1 LAEKL
6 KIATVNSVTVVDV
19 SVSGKSIIQ
28 KYWLLFS
35 ELSKFRITGFVAL
48 SSAFGYIIFSHTLSF
63 ELLINSIGVLFLASG
78 SAAFN
83 HLQEWK
89 FDKLMSR
96 TKDRPIPSGKLSVAS
111 TFLFSTVF
119 TLTGLL
125 LIYLSS
131 NITALII
138 GVITLVWYNLIYTPL
153 KRVTAISVIP
163 GALIGALPPIIGFT
177 AAGGSPFETKI
188 LIVALFLFLWQA
200 PHFWLLLLIHDKDY
214 KKAGFP
220 SLTDSFTKK
229 EVKIFTILGIC
240 AMVLNSFLIP
250 FFSSSEPIV
259 SGSIILILGLW
270 VLYKITN
277 LLKNT
282 TTVSNFRKAFMNLN
296 IYVLVIVFVISIE
309 HLIL

>member
-1 LAEKL
+1 MSGKI
-6 KIATVNSVTVVDV
+6 KIATINSVNAVDV
-19 SVSGKSIIQ
+19 SVRGKSILH
-28 KYWLLFS
+28 KYWELFS

-48 SSAFGYIIFSHTLSF
+48 SSAFGYIIFSRALSID
-63 ELLINSIGVLFLASG
+63 LLLNSIGVLLLASG

-96 TKDRPIPSGKLSVAS
+96 TKERPIPSGKITSGN
-111 TFLFSTVF
+111 TFLFSVVF
-119 TLTGLL
+119 TLAGLS
-125 LIYLSS
+125 LIYISS
-131 NITALII
+131 NVTALTI

-153 KRVTAISVIP
+153 KRITAISVIP
-163 GALIGALPPIIGFT
+163 GAIIGALPPIIGFT
-177 AAGGSPFETKI
+177 AAGGSPFEIKI

-220 SLTDSFTKK
+220 SLTDSFTRN
-229 EVKIFTILGIC
+229 EVKIFAILGIC

-250 FFSSSEPIV
+250 FFSSSEFII
-259 SGSIILILGLW
+259 SGSIVSSLGIWIL
-270 VLYKITN
+270 VKIFN
-277 LLKNT
+277 LLKGT
-282 TTVSNFRKAFMNLN
+282 TTIAHFRKAFMNLN
-296 IYVLVIVFVISIE
+296 IYVLVIVFLISIE